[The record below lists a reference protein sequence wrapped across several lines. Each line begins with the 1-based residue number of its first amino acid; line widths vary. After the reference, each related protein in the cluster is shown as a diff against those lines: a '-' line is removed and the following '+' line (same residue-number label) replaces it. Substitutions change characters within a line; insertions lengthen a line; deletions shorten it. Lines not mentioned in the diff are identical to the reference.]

1 MEISVTTSK
10 RGGKPPQHKEK
21 TMKQFY
27 YVEFK
32 SRHDYNE
39 VMDRMYE
46 VYKKEHKR
54 HCNAQD
60 RKNGRIMD
68 AISDR
73 ATVLVN
79 QYNHVL
85 RHRGNMDFPQY
96 IDVEV
101 SEEESET
108 GKTVTVN
115 IDMNDVELFLDYQL
129 SQAEIKE
136 IKKDYPDY
144 FKTKPVLTSAYYG

>member
-1 MEISVTTSK
+1 
-10 RGGKPPQHKEK
+10 
-21 TMKQFY
+21 MKQFY

-32 SRHDYNE
+32 SHHNYNE

-54 HCNAQD
+54 HCNAQG

-73 ATVLVN
+73 ASVLVN
-79 QYNHVL
+79 QHDHML
-85 RHRGNMDFPQY
+85 RHGGNMPFPQY
-96 IDVEV
+96 IDVVV

-108 GKTVTVN
+108 GETITVN
-115 IDMNDVELFLDYQL
+115 IDMDDVTLHEELY
-129 SQAEIKE
+129 
-136 IKKDYPDY
+136 DYPDY
-144 FKTKPVLTSAYYG
+144 LINKPVLTSAYG